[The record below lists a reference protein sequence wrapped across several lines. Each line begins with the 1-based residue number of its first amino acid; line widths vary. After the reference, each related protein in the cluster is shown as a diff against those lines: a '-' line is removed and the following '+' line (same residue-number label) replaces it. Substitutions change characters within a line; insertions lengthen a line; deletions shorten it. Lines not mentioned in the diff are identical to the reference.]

1 MNEQL
6 VAKYLT
12 TLKTNT
18 GLTYEAIAEKSGR
31 SEATVKNLCLGKSE
45 DPRLDTI
52 APIIYAMGGSLD
64 EMLNPGKS
72 KDTMKEVSVVSLKD
86 AYEFQLSTMRETNEM
101 HIANIR
107 AHYEQHHKD
116 LTDNFEKRLS
126 DKRELNEA
134 LRDQIAKQET
144 AYKRRINELVKGTVI
159 RNWIIATFVL
169 GVIALLVLEFI
180 HPAHGWIRW

>member
-1 MNEQL
+1 MPAELIAQYIDKKRIDL
-6 VAKYLT
+6 
-12 TLKTNT
+12 
-18 GLTYEAIAEKSGR
+18 GLSYDALASTSNSAES
-31 SEATVKNLCLGKSE
+31 TVKNLCKAKVNNPGI
-45 DPRLDTI
+45 DTVI
-52 APIIYAMGGSLD
+52 PVMEAVGGSWD
-64 EMLNPGKS
+64 EMLHPEKS
-72 KDTMKEVSVVSLKD
+72 KDEIKEAAVFAQKEL
-86 AYEFQLSTMRETNEM
+86 YEYQLSSMKETNEV

-116 LTDNFEKRLS
+116 LVDNFEKRLA

-144 AYKRRINELVKGTVI
+144 AYNRRIKELVKGTVV
-159 RNWIIATFVL
+159 RNWIITVFVI